1 MSLVPRHAPV
11 LRALTLCGFALVAC
25 RPAPSGR
32 VGPDPTTEAELAAR
46 RAVAAEQSIRAD
58 TLPVRSLGVAPFS
71 VDGVDTALAPLAY
84 ALADLLMTDL
94 ARSAQLRI
102 VDRLRLDALLREVR
116 LVEAGRVDTATAPRV
131 GRLVG
136 ARRLVIGAL
145 AAETGNRFAIQ
156 ARV

>member
-1 MSLVPRHAPV
+1 M
-11 LRALTLCGFALVAC
+11 
-25 RPAPSGR
+25 
-32 VGPDPTTEAELAAR
+32 
-46 RAVAAEQSIRAD
+46 
-58 TLPVRSLGVAPFS
+58 APFS

-145 AAETGNRFAIQ
+145 AA
-156 ARV
+156 